1 MKALREKILSDED
14 VPTASGIGFTPQMGG
29 RRFGSINEDHLR
41 RSTLAR
47 WRKICQEEDSPY
59 CKRCDCHKAKSDYC
73 DCGQRKKANKKKV
86 NEEVLS
92 VAMGIE
98 LSALH

>member
-59 CKRCDCHKAKSDYC
+59 CKRWDCHKAKSNYC

-86 NEEVLS
+86 NEEVMS
-92 VAMGIE
+92 VAMGD
-98 LSALH
+98 